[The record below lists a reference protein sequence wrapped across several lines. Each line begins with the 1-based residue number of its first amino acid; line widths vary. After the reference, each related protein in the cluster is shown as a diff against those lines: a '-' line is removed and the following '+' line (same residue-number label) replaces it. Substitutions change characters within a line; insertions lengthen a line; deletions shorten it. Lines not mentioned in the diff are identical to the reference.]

1 MANLE
6 VTVAHRL
13 GEAEAASRVRR
24 LLGEMK
30 TRHADRFTD
39 LREEWDGNTGR
50 FSARA
55 MNFNLAGTLAVG
67 PDRVDVRGD
76 LPFAARPFKGR
87 IETMIREELGR
98 LLA

>member
-1 MANLE
+1 
-6 VTVAHRL
+6 
-13 GEAEAASRVRR
+13 
-24 LLGEMK
+24 
-30 TRHADRFTD
+30 
-39 LREEWDGNTGR
+39 
-50 FSARA
+50 